1 MWYWKT
7 GSIRGKSG
15 QFLMNGESVMLRFI
29 GGVLVVT
36 ATTAAGILYG
46 MELQEYLEKLLYIRH
61 IIYMLKGEM
70 EYSRAPL
77 SEVFARVAVRVKE
90 PYRRWLLAMEKQ
102 VEGRTEDAFLK
113 IWMRATDRYLGEL
126 HLKSGHS
133 IQAQG
138 VGDISGT
145 DGLRVRKQKPEIVSG
160 SSGTGDRESTGRHVG
175 KETYRELPGSDG
187 RYFSGSIIN
196 LKRSKP

>member
-1 MWYWKT
+1 
-7 GSIRGKSG
+7 
-15 QFLMNGESVMLRFI
+15 MLRFI
-29 GGVLVVT
+29 GGALVVT

-61 IIYMLKGEM
+61 VIYMIKGEM
-70 EYSRAPL
+70 EYSKAPL

-102 VEGRTEDAFLK
+102 VEGREEDAFLK

-133 IQAQG
+133 IQLKEL
-138 VGDISGT
+138 GT
-145 DGLRVRKQKPEIVSG
+145 YLGQMDCAS
-160 SSGTGDRESTGRHVG
+160 ES
-175 KETYRELPGSDG
+175 K
-187 RYFSGSIIN
+187 N
-196 LKRSKP
+196 LKLYLDRLELEIEKVREGMSAKKRIGNCLGVMGGIFLVVLLI

>member
-1 MWYWKT
+1 
-7 GSIRGKSG
+7 
-15 QFLMNGESVMLRFI
+15 MLRFI

-113 IWMRATDRYLGEL
+113 FWLRATDRYLGEL

-133 IQAQG
+133 IQLKEL
-138 VGDISGT
+138 GT
-145 DGLRVRKQKPEIVSG
+145 YLGQMDCAS
-160 SSGTGDRESTGRHVG
+160 ES
-175 KETYRELPGSDG
+175 K
-187 RYFSGSIIN
+187 N
-196 LKRSKP
+196 LKLYLDRLELEIEKVREQIQNIE